1 VARNTGVSG
10 RLDPQVARRTIN
22 FRFIGE
28 TASELRRVTW
38 PTRQEALRLTLM
50 VITVAAA
57 MGLILGVVDLVFS
70 RIMDVLLGT

>member
-1 VARNTGVSG
+1 
-10 RLDPQVARRTIN
+10 
-22 FRFIGE
+22 
-28 TASELRRVTW
+28 
-38 PTRQEALRLTLM
+38 M